1 MKMRNVTAC
10 VFDAYGTLFDV
21 NSAAAKCKEKLGD
34 KWENFANAWRTT
46 QLEYTWLRSLMKKH
60 ENFWQITEDSLDH
73 TIATFNIN
81 KNMRKEL
88 LNLYKELSPYPEV
101 EECLDTL
108 KSKKIK
114 IAILSNGTPDLLKGL
129 VESNNIQSYFD
140 NIISVEDVKIYKPDP
155 KVYEIPIKKYNCKPE
170 NICFLSSNTWDVSGG
185 GVFGYN
191 AVWVNRFNKIF
202 DKLGYNPQY
211 IINNLSQLL
220 ELV

>member
-34 KWENFANAWRTT
+34 KWEKFANVWRTT

-60 ENFWQITEDSLDH
+60 KNFWQITEDSLDY
-73 TIATFNIN
+73 AMETFNIN

-101 EECLDTL
+101 KECLDTL

-129 VESNNIQSYFD
+129 VESNNIQNYFD

-155 KVYEIPIKKYNCKPE
+155 KVYERPIKKYNCKPE

-191 AVWVNRFNKIF
+191 AVWVNRFNKVF
-202 DKLGYNPQY
+202 DKLDYKPQHT
-211 IINNLSQLL
+211 INNLNQLY
-220 ELV
+220 ELL

>member
-1 MKMRNVTAC
+1 MRNVTAC

-60 ENFWQITEDSLDH
+60 KNFWEITEDSLDH
-73 TIATFNIN
+73 AMETFNIN

-101 EECLDTL
+101 KECLDAL

-114 IAILSNGTPDLLKGL
+114 IAILSNGTPSLLKGL
-129 VESNNIQSYFD
+129 VENNNIQSYFD

-155 KVYEIPIKKYNCKPE
+155 KVYEMPIKKYNCKPE

-191 AVWVNRFNKIF
+191 AVWVNRFNKVF

-211 IINNLSQLL
+211 IINNLNQLL

>member
-1 MKMRNVTAC
+1 MRNVTAC

-60 ENFWQITEDSLDH
+60 KNFWQITEDSLDH
-73 TIATFNIN
+73 AIETFNIN

-101 EECLDTL
+101 KECLDAL

-114 IAILSNGTPDLLKGL
+114 KAILSNGTPDLLKGL
-129 VESNNIQSYFD
+129 VENNNIQSYFD

-155 KVYEIPIKKYNCKPE
+155 RVYEMPIKKYNCKPE

-185 GVFGYN
+185 GAFGYN

-211 IINNLSQLL
+211 IINNLNQLL